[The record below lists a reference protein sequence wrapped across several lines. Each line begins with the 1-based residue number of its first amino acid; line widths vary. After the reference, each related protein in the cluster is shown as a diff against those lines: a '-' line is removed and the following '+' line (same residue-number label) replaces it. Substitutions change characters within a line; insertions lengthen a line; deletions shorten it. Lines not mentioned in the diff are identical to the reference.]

1 MTLVCTAM
9 IVAGSFSARNLVHS
23 GLVARCSKVT
33 LSEGLPAA
41 TLRAGPFW
49 PIAAS
54 LVGHYAKAQACA
66 RAGAHFVLSPRFLH
80 SAKIGSVMVMQPN
93 VIPL

>member
-1 MTLVCTAM
+1 VIA
-9 IVAGSFSARNLVHS
+9 AGSFSARNLVHY

-33 LSEGLPAA
+33 LTEGLPAA

-54 LVGHYAKAQACA
+54 LVDPYPTAW
-66 RAGAHFVLSPRFLH
+66 LSPRFLH
-80 SAKIGSVMVMQPN
+80 STKIGSVKVVQTHFITP
-93 VIPL
+93 